1 MDNELGTSIEADT
14 NLAAL
19 GDGWTKSLKNI
30 PEFSY
35 QKLEEHLVLDAKKTP
50 DPMEAYLQF
59 QILCLPLLYHLVE
72 VVSGCHSHLLTA
84 YLKYCQHKVLK

>member
-1 MDNELGTSIEADT
+1 MDNELGTSIEADK

-35 QKLEEHLVLDAKKTP
+35 QKLEERLVL
-50 DPMEAYLQF
+50 
-59 QILCLPLLYHLVE
+59 
-72 VVSGCHSHLLTA
+72 
-84 YLKYCQHKVLK
+84 VLKKHLTTSLLKHLNIKKWIQTFQGQLSKAICGQAKCEERR

>member
-1 MDNELGTSIEADT
+1 MDNELGTSKEADK

-50 DPMEAYLQF
+50 DNKPAEAF
-59 QILCLPLLYHLVE
+59 
-72 VVSGCHSHLLTA
+72 
-84 YLKYCQHKVLK
+84 KHKKVDTDFSRPVIQGNLWSSQM

>member
-1 MDNELGTSIEADT
+1 MDNEPGTSIEADK

-35 QKLEEHLVLDAKKTP
+35 QKLEEHLVLDAKKHLTTS
-50 DPMEAYLQF
+50 
-59 QILCLPLLYHLVE
+59 LLKHLNI
-72 VVSGCHSHLLTA
+72 
-84 YLKYCQHKVLK
+84 KKVDTDFSRPVIQGNLWSSQM

>member
-1 MDNELGTSIEADT
+1 MDNELGTSIEADK

-35 QKLEEHLVLDAKKTP
+35 QIFNKGT
-50 DPMEAYLQF
+50 F
-59 QILCLPLLYHLVE
+59 GT
-72 VVSGCHSHLLTA
+72 GC
-84 YLKYCQHKVLK
+84 

>member
-1 MDNELGTSIEADT
+1 VDNELGTSIEADK

-35 QKLEEHLVLDAKKTP
+35 QKLEEHLTTS
-50 DPMEAYLQF
+50 
-59 QILCLPLLYHLVE
+59 LLKHLV
-72 VVSGCHSHLLTA
+72 
-84 YLKYCQHKVLK
+84 KHKKVDTDFSRPVM

>member
-1 MDNELGTSIEADT
+1 MDNELGTSIEADK

-35 QKLEEHLVLDAKKTP
+35 QKLEEHLVLDAKKHLTTS
-50 DPMEAYLQF
+50 
-59 QILCLPLLYHLVE
+59 LLKHLI
-72 VVSGCHSHLLTA
+72 
-84 YLKYCQHKVLK
+84 KHKKVDTDFSRPVIQGNLWASQM

>member
-1 MDNELGTSIEADT
+1 VDNELGTSIGADK

-35 QKLEEHLVLDAKKTP
+35 QKLKEYLVLDAKKTP
-50 DPMEAYLQF
+50 DNKPAEAFKHQ
-59 QILCLPLLYHLVE
+59 
-72 VVSGCHSHLLTA
+72 
-84 YLKYCQHKVLK
+84 KVDTDFSRPVIQGNLWSSQCEERR

>member
-1 MDNELGTSIEADT
+1 MNHAGTSIEADK

-35 QKLEEHLVLDAKKTP
+35 LKLEEHLVLDAKKIP
-50 DPMEAYLQF
+50 DNKPA
-59 QILCLPLLYHLVE
+59 C
-72 VVSGCHSHLLTA
+72 
-84 YLKYCQHKVLK
+84 